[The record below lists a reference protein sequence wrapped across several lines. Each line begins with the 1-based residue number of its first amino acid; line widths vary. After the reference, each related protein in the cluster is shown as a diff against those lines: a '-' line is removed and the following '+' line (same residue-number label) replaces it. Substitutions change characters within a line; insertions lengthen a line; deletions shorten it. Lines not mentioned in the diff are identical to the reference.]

1 MLSPSRLSLF
11 LVTYVAL
18 LFVNCPRVFA
28 QVAIEEQHKFN
39 HDIRCVIRTEHQQW
53 DRTSETLLYGTVE
66 NLSDGPIELDVD
78 PALYL
83 SSRTSS
89 AMGDNYWAPV
99 DLLHDSPISTNKQP
113 IAGGAGVAI
122 QTRPIRLRFKNKG
135 EKIDFRLDAR
145 HLLWAKT
152 IWSGWPSSAFFSIVK
167 ADDYDLQLV
176 LETDKGRVESMKVK
190 LSVNDSN
197 PQKQ

>member
-1 MLSPSRLSLF
+1 MLSLCRLSLF
-11 LVTYVAL
+11 LGTYVAL
-18 LFVNCPRVFA
+18 LFVHSPRVFA
-28 QVAIEEQHKFN
+28 QVAIEEQRKFN
-39 HDIRCVIRTEHQQW
+39 HDIRCVIRTEHQW
-53 DRTSETLLYGTVE
+53 DRASETLLYGTVE
-66 NLSDGPIELDVD
+66 NLSNGPLELDVD

-113 IAGGAGVAI
+113 IAGGTGVAI
-122 QTRPIRLRFKNKG
+122 QARPIRLRFKNKG
-135 EKIDFRLDAR
+135 EKIDFRLDPR

-152 IWSGWPSSAFFSIVK
+152 IWSGWPSTAFFSIVK
-167 ADDYDLQLV
+167 SDYYDLQLV
-176 LETDKGRVESMKVK
+176 LETDKGRVESLKVK
-190 LSVNDSN
+190 VSVNDSN